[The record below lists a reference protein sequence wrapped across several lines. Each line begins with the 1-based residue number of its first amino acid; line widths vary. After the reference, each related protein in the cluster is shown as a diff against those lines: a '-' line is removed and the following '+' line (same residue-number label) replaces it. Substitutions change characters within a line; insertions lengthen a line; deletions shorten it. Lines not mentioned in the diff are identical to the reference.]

1 MLGGRR
7 RTNLLLSFISLLS
20 LSFSLLANAAFNLST
35 ISFQEGYTPL
45 FADFN
50 IKYSDDS
57 RAANL
62 HLNRYAGSGFI
73 SAKYYDYG
81 FFSAKIKLPGEH
93 TAGVVV
99 AFYTS
104 NGDVWEKSHDEL
116 DIEFLGNVKG
126 KPWRFQ
132 TNMYGNG
139 STSRGREE
147 RYTLWFDP
155 TEDFHQY
162 SILWTR
168 TTIIF
173 YVDHVPIREIT
184 RNEAM
189 RGDYPSKPMSLYA
202 TIWDA
207 SSWATDGGK
216 YPVKY
221 EFEPFVSEFT
231 DFVLEGCPVDP
242 IEQVSTGFTAFAC
255 SEKQAE
261 IENKDYS
268 QITPEGRKAMS
279 WFREN
284 YMYYSYCYDSNRYP
298 VPLPECVNV
307 PSEQARFKG
316 TGRLKPMGR
325 VNSGSGPKKQR
336 SRKRGKGRRQRN
348 NKNVG
353 VENQGQA
360 DM

>member
-1 MLGGRR
+1 MSGGRR
-7 RTNLLLSFISLLS
+7 RRLSILLLFLSLISLS
-20 LSFSLLANAAFNLST
+20 SFSLVANAAFNLPT
-35 ISFQEGYTPL
+35 ISFDQGYTPL

-50 IKYSDDS
+50 IKLSDDS
-57 RAANL
+57 RSANL
-62 HLNRYAGSGFI
+62 LLNRHAGSGFI

-81 FFSAKIKLPGEH
+81 FFSAKIKLPGNH

-104 NGDVWEKSHDEL
+104 NGDVWEKNHDEL

-155 TEDFHQY
+155 TVDFHQY

-168 TTIIF
+168 NNIIF

-184 RNEAM
+184 RSEAM

-242 IEQVSTGFTAFAC
+242 IEQVSSGSTISASASAC
-255 SEKQAE
+255 SDKKAE
-261 IENKDYS
+261 MEAKEYS
-268 QITPEGRKAMS
+268 HITPEGRKAMR

-284 YMYYSYCYDSNRYP
+284 YMYYSYCYDTVRYS
-298 VPLPECVNV
+298 VPLPECVIV
-307 PSEQARFKG
+307 DSERARFKE
-316 TGRLKPMGR
+316 TGRVKF
-325 VNSGSGPKKQR
+325 GSVPKR
-336 SRKRGKGRRQRN
+336 PRRKRGKARKHPKKSNR
-348 NKNVG
+348 

>member
-1 MLGGRR
+1 MSDGSRNN
-7 RTNLLLSFISLLS
+7 NLLLCISLLS
-20 LSFSLLANAAFNLST
+20 FFTVVSKAAFNRPT
-35 ISFQEGYTPL
+35 ISFDEGYSPL

-50 IKYSDDS
+50 IKKSDDG
-57 RAANL
+57 RTANL
-62 HLNRYAGSGFI
+62 HLNRHAGSGFI
-73 SAKYYDYG
+73 SSKYYDYG
-81 FFSAKIKLPGEH
+81 FFSSKIKLPGNY

-139 STSRGREE
+139 STNRGREE
-147 RYTLWFDP
+147 RYRLWFDP
-155 TEDFHQY
+155 TKDFHEY

-168 TTIIF
+168 NNIIF
-173 YVDHVPIREIT
+173 YVDNVPIREIV

-189 RGDYPSKPMSLYA
+189 GSDYPSKPMSLYA

-216 YPVKY
+216 YSVKY

-242 IEQVSTGFTAFAC
+242 LEQIRGTISSSDCTVKK
-255 SEKQAE
+255 EE
-261 IENKDYS
+261 IENKEYS
-268 QITPEGRKAMS
+268 QITPSGQWAMK
-279 WFREN
+279 WFRER
-284 YMYYSYCYDSNRYP
+284 YMYYSYCYDKVRYP
-298 VPLPECVNV
+298 VPPPECTIV
-307 PSEQARFKG
+307 PSEQARFKE
-316 TGRLKPMGR
+316 TGRLKF
-325 VNSGSGPKKQR
+325 GSIPKRQ
-336 SRKRGKGRRQRN
+336 RKRRGRARKPIN
-348 NKNVG
+348 NNNND
-353 VENQGQA
+353 EY
-360 DM
+360 M